1 LRTQFE
7 KVENVL
13 VAEMASMNAKTL
25 LPTTVVG
32 SYPQPD
38 WLIDRASLKKRVPAR
53 VRAVELWRIADPW
66 LEQAQDDATIL
77 AIREMERAGV
87 DIISDGEMRRE
98 SYSNRF
104 ANALGGV
111 DRERLGAG
119 VNRRGGPDIV
129 PLVSGPIRRVEPV
142 EVRDLTFLR
151 ANTERKIKIT
161 LPGPFTLSRQ
171 AENAHYP
178 DEESLAMAYAEAVN
192 EEIKDLFA
200 AGADVVQLDE
210 PYMDSFPE
218 QARAYAVKAI
228 NRALAGA
235 SGTTVVHICFG
246 YGHYLKRKT
255 SPYSFLRELDGCTAD
270 QVSIEAAQPNLDL
283 SILKELPSKTIMLG
297 VLNLGDET
305 VETAELVAERLRAAL
320 KVIPA
325 ERLVAAPDCGM
336 KYLRREVAFAKL
348 KAMVEGAQ
356 IVREELRA

>member
-1 LRTQFE
+1 MSATI
-7 KVENVL
+7 
-13 VAEMASMNAKTL
+13 L

-38 WLIDRASLKKRVPAR
+38 WLIDRTSLKKRVPAR
-53 VRAVELWRIADPW
+53 VRATDLWRIAEPW
-66 LEQAQDDATIL
+66 LEQAQDDATLL

-119 VNRRGGPDIV
+119 LNRRGGPDIV

-151 ANTERKIKIT
+151 ANTDRKVKIT
-161 LPGPFTLSRQ
+161 LPGPFTMTRQ
-171 AENAHYP
+171 AENAYYA
-178 DEESLAMAYAEAVN
+178 DEEALAMAYAAAVN
-192 EEIKDLFA
+192 DEIKDLFA

-218 QARAYAVKAI
+218 QARRYAVKAI
-228 NRALAGA
+228 NRALEGVG
-235 SGTTVVHICFG
+235 GTTVVHICFG
-246 YGHYLKRKT
+246 YGHYVKKK
-255 SPYSFLRELDGCTAD
+255 SAPYAFLRELEDCTAD
-270 QVSIEAAQPNLDL
+270 QISIEAAQPQLDL
-283 SILKELPSKTIMLG
+283 SILKDLPSKTIMVG
-297 VLNLGDET
+297 VLNLGDEMI
-305 VETAELVAERLRAAL
+305 ETPELIAQRLRAAL
-320 KVIPA
+320 AVIPA

-336 KYLRREVAFAKL
+336 KYLPREVAWGKL
-348 KAMVEGAQ
+348 KAMVDGAQ
-356 IVREELRA
+356 IVRKELRG

>member
-1 LRTQFE
+1 MSAT
-7 KVENVL
+7 
-13 VAEMASMNAKTL
+13 ML

-38 WLIDRASLKKRVPAR
+38 WLIDRTSLKKRVPAR
-53 VRAVELWRIADPW
+53 VRATDLWRIPDPW
-66 LEQAQDDATIL
+66 LEQAQDDATLL

-104 ANALGGV
+104 ANGLGGV

-119 VNRRGGPDIV
+119 LNRRGGPDIV

-142 EVRDLTFLR
+142 EVRDLAFLR
-151 ANTERKIKIT
+151 ANTARKVKIT
-161 LPGPFTLSRQ
+161 LPGPFTLTRQ
-171 AENAHYP
+171 AENAYYP
-178 DEESLAMAYAEAVN
+178 DEESLAMAYAAAVN

-218 QARAYAVKAI
+218 QARRYAVKAI
-228 NRALAGA
+228 NRALAGVG
-235 SGTTVVHICFG
+235 GTTVVHICFG
-246 YGHYLKRKT
+246 YGHYVKKK
-255 SPYSFLRELDGCTAD
+255 SAPYAFLRELEECTAD
-270 QVSIEAAQPNLDL
+270 QISVEAAQPKLDL

-305 VETAELVAERLRAAL
+305 VETPEVVAQRLRAAL
-320 KVIPA
+320 AVIPA
-325 ERLVAAPDCGM
+325 ERLIAAPDCGM
-336 KYLRREVAFAKL
+336 KYLPREVAFAKL
-348 KAMVEGAQ
+348 KAMVDGARM
-356 IVREELRA
+356 VREELRA